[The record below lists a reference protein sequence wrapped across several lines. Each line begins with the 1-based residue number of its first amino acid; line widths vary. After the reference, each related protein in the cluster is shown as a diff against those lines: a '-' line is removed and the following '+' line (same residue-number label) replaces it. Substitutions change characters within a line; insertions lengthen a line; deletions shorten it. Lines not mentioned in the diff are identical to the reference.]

1 MAERT
6 VRGKAIGTL
15 LWLLATIPFAS
26 AMPPV
31 EAERGQI
38 VSGQISVHRH
48 PNASGGTF
56 IEAQKDTTMEFAVNA
71 PNPMQ
76 VRVIP
81 IFWRNSLRE
90 QPRFFPYP
98 LPTLFGPDAVVALG
112 NRFYFTAPASG
123 QIGVVDA
130 ASGQIVGSVKL
141 GGYLTDLVADEK
153 RQRLLVADAWN
164 GRIVAID
171 AKTLKRHCRNE
182 SPASLVTGIDAR
194 RQTRCRQ
201 PFGTAIARL
210 GRRDDEDACKKLP
223 CQSHQ
228 HKFL

>member
-6 VRGKAIGTL
+6 VRGKAIGAL
-15 LWLLATIPFAS
+15 LWLLATIPLAS

-164 GRIVAID
+164 GRIVVID
-171 AKTLKRHCRNE
+171 AKTLKATAE
-182 SPASLVTGIDAR
+182 TKVPQVWSLALTPDDKLVAVSRSERQLLVLDAETMKPL
-194 RQTRCRQ
+194 QKS
-201 PFGTAIARL
+201 L
-210 GRRDDEDACKKLP
+210 